1 MKKTIIFVLS
11 AIASVSV
18 SCSKLP
24 FWEQPGNIRV
34 IAHVQSIEQMSL
46 VWEQNDSLCIFDAQG
61 NAVAMSLEAPG
72 SGMGTFYTYDWTEGT
87 PAFATFPHH
96 EGATCA
102 PADSLVSAHLV
113 SEQSAAKPELCPEF
127 AAVGIPSGSRN
138 IYKMAPMQ
146 NIMGMVKMQIAKN
159 TVAKVVVASNNDSE
173 AVAGT
178 VVVDY
183 KKFVRGETAFWTP
196 VEGRAVS
203 SVTMTPAAG
212 SEAATD
218 DGCFVPG
225 YYYVSVLPGIY
236 SQGLN
241 VKMLDMDGN
250 EVDRI
255 EVPGEINIPLNS
267 VFDIDDLMPDEIT
280 LDLDFTTTNPLGTFP
295 TDVSQLASGND
306 YTFTLGFE
314 FNNTPL
320 EQEFTFTLYKGN
332 GGYLYTQNGGVN
344 VLKIIKPNSTVA
356 KDMSCIKFPAIPY
369 RYLKSVH
376 VTHRGTTFV
385 RNFRLQEGYPT
396 PGHYF
401 TLQLQDGIPEKDTDQ
416 EANVASGAIGIPTG
430 ATNTAQLQSTKR
442 NTAYF
447 LQFTSNADYFIERIA
462 VTYSKTLN

>member
-1 MKKTIIFVLS
+1 MKKTMIFVLTTV
-11 AIASVSV
+11 ALMSV

-46 VWEQNDSLCIFDAQG
+46 FWEQNDSLCVFDRQG
-61 NAVAMSLEAPG
+61 NAVAMTLEAPG
-72 SGMGTFYTYDWTEGT
+72 NGMGTFYTYDWTEDA
-87 PAFATFPHH
+87 PVFATFPHH
-96 EGATCA
+96 EGATCN

-113 SEQSAAKPELCPEF
+113 WEQSAVEADLCTEF

-146 NIMGMVKMQIAKN
+146 NIMGMVKMQITKN
-159 TVAKVVVASNNDSE
+159 TVAKIVVTSNNDSE

-212 SEAATD
+212 SEAAAD

-250 EVDRI
+250 EVDKV
-255 EVPGEINIPLNS
+255 EVPGEIYVPLNS
-267 VFDIDDLMPDEIT
+267 VFDVDDLMPDEIT
-280 LDLDFTTTNPLGTFP
+280 LDLDFTTSNPFGTFP
-295 TDVSQLASGND
+295 IRAEQLGTGND
-306 YTFTLGFE
+306 YTFTYSFDFKGTAQTKDFTFVMYKGLGFLGLAGYV
-314 FNNTPL
+314 NTMVRGIVL
-320 EQEFTFTLYKGN
+320 LLVVGFDAFM
-332 GGYLYTQNGGVN
+332 TQ
-344 VLKIIKPNSTVA
+344 S
-356 KDMSCIKFPAIPY
+356 
-369 RYLKSVH
+369 
-376 VTHRGTTFV
+376 GTKKV
-385 RNFRLQEGYPT
+385 
-396 PGHYF
+396 
-401 TLQLQDGIPEKDTDQ
+401 
-416 EANVASGAIGIPTG
+416 
-430 ATNTAQLQSTKR
+430 
-442 NTAYF
+442 
-447 LQFTSNADYFIERIA
+447 
-462 VTYSKTLN
+462 

>member
-1 MKKTIIFVLS
+1 MKKTMIFVLTTV
-11 AIASVSV
+11 ALVSV
-18 SCSKLP
+18 ACSKLP

-46 VWEQNDSLCIFDAQG
+46 FWEQNDSLCVFDRQG
-61 NAVAMSLEAPG
+61 NAVAMTLEAPG
-72 SGMGTFYTYDWTEGT
+72 NGMGTFYTYDWTEDA
-87 PAFATFPHH
+87 PVFATFPQH
-96 EGATCA
+96 EGATCD

-113 SEQSAAKPELCPEF
+113 WEQSAVEADLCPEF

-159 TVAKVVVASNNDSE
+159 TVAKVVVSSNNDSE

-250 EVDRI
+250 EVDKI
-255 EVPGEINIPLNS
+255 DVPGEIYVPLNS

-280 LDLDFTTTNPLGTFP
+280 LDLDFTASNPFGTFP
-295 TDVSQLASGND
+295 IRAEQLGTGND
-306 YTFTLGFE
+306 YTFTYSFDFKG
-314 FNNTPL
+314 TP
-320 EQEFTFTLYKGN
+320 QTKDFAFTLYKGL
-332 GGYLYTQNGGVN
+332 GGYLYAQNGGVN
-344 VLKIIKPNSTVA
+344 VLHIIKPGSTA
-356 KDMSCIKFPAIPY
+356 GKDQCCIKFPAVPY
-369 RYLKSVH
+369 RYLKSVL
-376 VTHRGTTFV
+376 VTHRGKTGA

-396 PGHYF
+396 AGHYF
-401 TLQLQDGIPEKDTDQ
+401 TLILTDGSANDTDPA
-416 EANVASGAIGIPTG
+416 EKVVTGTLNIPTG
-430 ATNTAQLQSTKR
+430 ATNTAQINLTKR
-442 NTAYF
+442 NTPYF
-447 LQFTSNADYFIERIA
+447 LQFTVNDEYFIERIA
-462 VTYSKTLN
+462 VTYSKTL